1 MTQIWVIQMK
11 KPAKLPISALRH
23 FLSVLLLQPSG
34 PSDGAT
40 IKPLGAVKL
49 GVGEELWPAASLGVV
64 LGGKWGAGGGRG
76 RVYNYEKDMLGEGEK
91 VEPFC

>member
-1 MTQIWVIQMK
+1 MSYYIIQMNK
-11 KPAKLPISALRH
+11 TAKLPISALRH

-49 GVGEELWPAASLGVV
+49 GVGAEL
-64 LGGKWGAGGGRG
+64 
-76 RVYNYEKDMLGEGEK
+76 
-91 VEPFC
+91 

>member
-49 GVGEELWPAASLGVV
+49 GVGAELCLAASRGVV
-64 LGGKWGAGGGRG
+64 LGGKWGAGGR
-76 RVYNYEKDMLGEGEK
+76 REHVYNYAKRHLGGGGK
-91 VEPFC
+91 WDHFC

>member
-1 MTQIWVIQMK
+1 MSKTRQIWVIQMK

-49 GVGEELWPAASLGVV
+49 GVGAEL
-64 LGGKWGAGGGRG
+64 
-76 RVYNYEKDMLGEGEK
+76 
-91 VEPFC
+91 